1 MLFFFFKQKT
11 AYELLRSLVG
21 SEMCIRDSRSA
32 TTELARGLS
41 EAPTG
46 VMALGRDSFYRVVD
60 ASATDALAH
69 LQAMLS
75 LGSSLDDATEG
86 TTAFLEKRRPNWSG
100 S

>member
-1 MLFFFFKQKT
+1 VARLV
-11 AYELLRSLVG
+11 AVDEL
-21 SEMCIRDSRSA
+21 RSA

-46 VMALGRDSFYRVVD
+46 VMALGRDSFYRW
-60 ASATDALAH
+60 STPRRPTPLAH

>member
-1 MLFFFFKQKT
+1 
-11 AYELLRSLVG
+11 
-21 SEMCIRDSRSA
+21 
-32 TTELARGLS
+32 
-41 EAPTG
+41 
-46 VMALGRDSFYRVVD
+46 MALGRDSFYRVVD